1 MAKERKPAKELK
13 NHFAVTEN
21 IHRATKSVSSECKQE
36 INELVGQILL
46 TDPRIKSAYNRIV
59 GGK

>member
-1 MAKERKPAKELK
+1 MAKELTD
-13 NHFAVTEN
+13 HFAVTEN

-36 INELVGQILL
+36 INELVEEVLL
-46 TDPRIKSAYNRIV
+46 TDPRIKSAYDRIV